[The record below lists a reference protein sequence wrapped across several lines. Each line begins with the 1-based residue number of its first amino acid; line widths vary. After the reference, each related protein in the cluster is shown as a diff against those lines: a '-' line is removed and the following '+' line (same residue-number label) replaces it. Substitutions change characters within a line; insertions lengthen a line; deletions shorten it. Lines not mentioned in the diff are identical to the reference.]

1 MYQNNIL
8 LFLTSTY
15 QNNPKTPIKHQIIT
29 FSKNNNLKS
38 TLRSKN
44 YCKKIL
50 IKDIKTITNL
60 FFSIKKGPFT
70 YSTLKK
76 NLTLKF
82 FSNMKLNLN
91 EVNSKY
97 NFNVLF

>member
-44 YCKKIL
+44 YCKKNTHKRY
-50 IKDIKTITNL
+50 KDNHEPFL
-60 FFSIKKGPFT
+60 FNQKRPLHI
-70 YSTLKK
+70 
-76 NLTLKF
+76 
-82 FSNMKLNLN
+82 
-91 EVNSKY
+91 
-97 NFNVLF
+97 FNP